1 MHPAIDAC
9 FAWIEPDIDPD
20 LHCTLFDLEDI
31 LRKFQKG
38 RYFYFQFSNS
48 FQKIFAG
55 CFGALCSEMSGFIYF
70 QKRQLIVLEVIMKNS
85 EKQQV
90 AMIQLNYPPGT
101 RLILDHMDDP
111 YAPVESGTR
120 GSVQAV
126 DDAGQIHMAWDN
138 GRTLAVI
145 PGVDIFRKLTPQEL
159 AEEQQRGHQKPD
171 CPLIGQNGN
180 IYNLMGIASD
190 TLRKNGQ
197 AEQALNVIGDFV
209 NITSIKEV
217 EEQIME
223 MQ

>member
-1 MHPAIDAC
+1 
-9 FAWIEPDIDPD
+9 
-20 LHCTLFDLEDI
+20 
-31 LRKFQKG
+31 
-38 RYFYFQFSNS
+38 
-48 FQKIFAG
+48 
-55 CFGALCSEMSGFIYF
+55 
-70 QKRQLIVLEVIMKNS
+70 MKNS

>member
-1 MHPAIDAC
+1 M
-9 FAWIEPDIDPD
+9 E
-20 LHCTLFDLEDI
+20 
-31 LRKFQKG
+31 
-38 RYFYFQFSNS
+38 
-48 FQKIFAG
+48 
-55 CFGALCSEMSGFIYF
+55 
-70 QKRQLIVLEVIMKNS
+70 NS
-85 EKQQV
+85 EQQRV

-101 RLILDHMDDP
+101 RLVLEYMDDP

-145 PGVDIFRKLTPQEL
+145 PGLDTFRKLTPQEL
-159 AEEQQRGHQKPD
+159 AEEQQMGRQKPD

-197 AEQALNVIGDFV
+197 AAQAKDMCNRVVQSHSYQEALNVIGDYV
-209 NITSIKEV
+209 NITSI
-217 EEQIME
+217 EEMEGPTME

>member
-1 MHPAIDAC
+1 M
-9 FAWIEPDIDPD
+9 
-20 LHCTLFDLEDI
+20 
-31 LRKFQKG
+31 R
-38 RYFYFQFSNS
+38 
-48 FQKIFAG
+48 
-55 CFGALCSEMSGFIYF
+55 
-70 QKRQLIVLEVIMKNS
+70 NS
-85 EKQQV
+85 EQQRV

-101 RLILDHMDDP
+101 RIILEHMDDP

-126 DDAGQIHMAWDN
+126 DDAGQSHMAWDN

-145 PGVDIFRKLTPQEL
+145 PGVDTFRKLTPQEL

-197 AEQALNVIGDFV
+197 AEQAREMCKWVVQSDSYEQALNVIGDYV
-209 NITSIKEV
+209 NITSI
-217 EEQIME
+217 EEMEEPTME

>member
-1 MHPAIDAC
+1 M
-9 FAWIEPDIDPD
+9 
-20 LHCTLFDLEDI
+20 
-31 LRKFQKG
+31 R
-38 RYFYFQFSNS
+38 
-48 FQKIFAG
+48 
-55 CFGALCSEMSGFIYF
+55 
-70 QKRQLIVLEVIMKNS
+70 NS
-85 EKQQV
+85 EQQRV

-101 RLILDHMDDP
+101 RLILDHMVDP

-145 PGVDIFRKLTPQEL
+145 PGVDTFRKLTPQEI
-159 AEEQQRGHQKPD
+159 AEEQQRGQQKPD

-190 TLRKNGQ
+190 TLSQNGQ
-197 AEQALNVIGDFV
+197 AAQAREMCKRVVQSHSYEEALNVIGDYV
-209 NITSIKEV
+209 NITSIEDMG
-217 EEQIME
+217 EPTME